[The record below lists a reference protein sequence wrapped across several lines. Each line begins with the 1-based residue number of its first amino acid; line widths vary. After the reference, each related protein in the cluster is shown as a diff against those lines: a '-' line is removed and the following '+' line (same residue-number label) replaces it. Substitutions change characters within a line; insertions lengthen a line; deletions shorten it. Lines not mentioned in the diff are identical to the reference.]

1 MSEMLAAALGIVA
14 EHGWRVLP
22 LAVKGKTP
30 ILKEW
35 QKRASADAQQVREWW
50 GKWAAA
56 NVGIATGNG
65 LLVLDVDVGEG
76 KAGEASLAALEAEH
90 GALPPTLTAVT
101 GSGGYHLFFSYEGKL
116 GNSAGKLG
124 AGLDTRGD
132 GGYVVAAPSV
142 HPNGKRYCWIDG
154 SVAVAPAPVW
164 LVGLL
169 VDKPSETNTI
179 AAPMPIRGPVMLS
192 DDEIIAIIR
201 RSAQAAKF
209 ARLFDS
215 GDVSGYASGSE
226 ADLALCAMLGF
237 YTQDAEQIKAIVS
250 KSALWAHDKWRREDY
265 ARLTIG
271 KALSARGNRYAPIR
285 PNVPRSPTTQ
295 QRPTTPTPEP
305 QTPDSEPTPSEP
317 PAVERPKAV
326 AWSPSATPEPQ
337 TPDPKPTP
345 KQKPVGQRY
354 LIACTADD
362 VGNAECVVRRY
373 EGKFLYCTVYGWL
386 AWNGRYWQR
395 DGAEARLNEAVIE
408 TLKARRLMAVEN
420 DREAIVTAARGSAK
434 HVRDCVYLL
443 RGMLEEQI
451 SAFDA
456 DLDSVNV
463 DNGVLCLR
471 TGKVTPHDHSQ
482 RFTYCLTAGYDPNVS
497 FAKWHEFIV
506 AAVQGGHEVAQWL
519 QLYFGYCLT
528 GRTRYEVLLY
538 LHGKARAGKGTV
550 MQVLRTVMGKL
561 AKEVDFATFIGSRDG
576 DSNNFDLAGLRECR
590 LVSAEETDEYER
602 LNAAKIKQLT
612 GGNDVRC
619 SYKHKDM
626 FEYKPM
632 WKMTLVSNHP
642 INADPDDSALWSR
655 LRVVNFPNSMV
666 GKEDVLLK
674 EKLTTRDGQAAVLA
688 WLVAGARRFYELSE
702 AGQAMPYPAVLAAV
716 TNHQRQVLDNVGQW
730 LMECCVSVETAF
742 CSSKALHSSYEK
754 WCRENGVT
762 PKQQRGLT
770 LALQNK
776 GFESDQRKVDGTPV
790 RGVVGL
796 GLKVV

>member
-142 HPNGKRYCWIDG
+142 HPNGERYCWIDG

-164 LVGLL
+164 LVERLRSTEDVPERRVIAPPLPTPRALMGEAQ
-169 VDKPSETNTI
+169 PSGRYGEM
-179 AAPMPIRGPVMLS
+179 ALAGEV
-192 DDEIIAIIR
+192 
-201 RSAQAAKF
+201 
-209 ARLFDS
+209 ARLRQAGQGERNKS
-215 GDVSGYASGSE
+215 LNLAALKLGQLVGAGVLVQSVVEGELMSAALAIGLGEAEARKTLASG
-226 ADLALCAMLGF
+226 LGAGMK
-237 YTQDAEQIKAIVS
+237 QPRQIV
-250 KSALWAHDKWRREDY
+250 RRE
-265 ARLTIG
+265 
-271 KALSARGNRYAPIR
+271 
-285 PNVPRSPTTQ
+285 NV
-295 QRPTTPTPEP
+295 QRPTPEP
-305 QTPDSEPTPSEP
+305 QTQDSEATPTEP

-326 AWSPSATPEPQ
+326 AWSPSVDSQAPSAKDPEPN
-337 TPDPKPTP
+337 PSPKPRP
-345 KQKPVGQRY
+345 AGQRY

-395 DGAEARLNEAVIE
+395 DGAEAKLNEAVIE

-471 TGKVTPHDHSQ
+471 TGRVTPHDHSQ

-497 FAKWHEFIV
+497 FVKWHEFIV

>member
-142 HPNGKRYCWIDG
+142 HPNGERYCWIDG

-443 RGMLEEQI
+443 RGMLEERV
-451 SAFDA
+451 SVFDA
-456 DLDSVNV
+456 DPDKVNV
-463 DNGVLCLR
+463 GNGVLCLR
-471 TGKVTPHDHSQ
+471 SGKVSQHDSAQ
-482 RFTYCLTAGYDPNVS
+482 RFTYCLDVAYDAHANWDRWTEFVS
-497 FAKWHEFIV
+497 N
-506 AAVQGGHEVAQWL
+506 AVQGGADVAAWL

-538 LHGKARAGKGTV
+538 LYGKSRAGKGTL
-550 MQVLRTVMGKL
+550 MEAIMTVMGGLSKG
-561 AKEVDFATFIGSRDG
+561 VDFATFVGKRDG
-576 DSNNFDLAGLRECR
+576 DSNNFDLAGLRGCR
-590 LVSAEETDEYER
+590 MVTADESNEYER
-602 LNAAKIKQLT
+602 LNAAKLKQLT
-612 GGNDVRC
+612 GGNVVRC
-619 SYKHKDM
+619 SFKGKDH
-626 FEYKPM
+626 FEYVPTYKLV
-632 WKMTLVSNHP
+632 LVSNQP
-642 INADPDDSALWSR
+642 INADPDDSAVWA
-655 LRVVNFPNSMV
+655 RVRAVYFPHSHV
-666 GKEDVLLK
+666 GSENVLLK
-674 EKLTTRDGQAAVLA
+674 ESLKNPQAQAGILA
-688 WLVAGARRFYELSE
+688 WLVQGAQRFYALSD
-702 AGQAMPYPAVLAAV
+702 AGQPMPQPAAV
-716 TNHQRQVLDNVGQW
+716 QAVTASQRRMLDYVGQW
-730 LMECCVSVETAF
+730 LEECCVGVVDAF
-742 CSSKALHSSYEK
+742 TSSKAVHASYEK
-754 WCRENGVT
+754 WCRANGVE